1 MSDYRF
7 YTKGKHIVALKRSDV
22 NHASDLTEQGYKKE
36 FEEVRASDETE
47 ALARFADIRRNQ
59 RIDQH
64 NFLAGAATMPLIGVL
79 TAVATF
85 LFWRKRAGK

>member
-7 YTKGKHIVALKRSDV
+7 YSRGKHTLALKRLDV
-22 NHASDLTEQGYKKE
+22 NRALDLTEQGYKKQ

-47 ALARFADIRRNQ
+47 AQARFADIRRNQ